1 MKPFSEYLA
10 EGNKASVVTESTE
23 LLVEAKATPDSII
36 KAIAKSFKIK
46 GTFKIV
52 PENTKE
58 GAFEQRIQAVCASVP
73 PEYQAFGDK
82 LTIDVS
88 LKPQHRGTDDL
99 EGKASMGC
107 WHKGKKTMFPFC
119 EVEVSASTGKVSLYN
134 IS

>member
-1 MKPFSEYLA
+1 MKPFSQYLA
-10 EGNKASVVTESTE
+10 EGNAASVVTESTE
-23 LLVEAKATPDSII
+23 LLTEAKATADSII
-36 KAIAKSFKIK
+36 KAITKSFKIK

-58 GAFEQRIQAVCASVP
+58 GAMEWRIQAMCSSVP

-88 LKPQHRGTDDL
+88 LKAQHRGTDDQ
-99 EGKASMGC
+99 EGKATMGC
-107 WHKGKKTMFPFC
+107 WHKGKKTTIPFC
-119 EVEVSASTGKVSLYN
+119 ELEVSASTGKVSLYN